1 MNRRLAGF
9 LTAPA
14 QRWNPLLRRAQA
26 YWRRLAPR
34 ERRTVAGGGLALGLA
49 LTWQLFVE
57 PPLARIEHW
66 QAELPRAGG
75 RGGGGGLRRVIGRRL
90 ALVLA

>member
-26 YWRRLAPR
+26 YWRQLAPR
-34 ERRTVAGGGLALGLA
+34 ERRT
-49 LTWQLFVE
+49 
-57 PPLARIEHW
+57 
-66 QAELPRAGG
+66 
-75 RGGGGGLRRVIGRRL
+75 
-90 ALVLA
+90 